1 MKRNHDIVLEK
12 YEIQH
17 QRNESLEKLAI
28 EKERL
33 YNDMRIEND
42 HLTDANYRLQ
52 RCTEELVNEKRIL
65 EGKLKN
71 AEGNL
76 KATQEEV
83 RILRIANEK

>member
-52 RCTEELVNEKRIL
+52 RGTEELVNEKRIL

>member
-52 RCTEELVNEKRIL
+52 RGTEELVNEKRIL

-83 RILRIANEK
+83 RILRNANEK

>member
-1 MKRNHDIVLEK
+1 
-12 YEIQH
+12 
-17 QRNESLEKLAI
+17 
-28 EKERL
+28 
-33 YNDMRIEND
+33 MRIEND

-52 RCTEELVNEKRIL
+52 RGTEELVNEKRIL